1 MKPVDVKDDIYT
13 DSIKDVNYK
22 DSKINLVRISC

>member
-1 MKPVDVKDDIYT
+1 MKPVDVKDDIYI

-22 DSKINLVRISC
+22 DSKIKLVRISC

>member
-1 MKPVDVKDDIYT
+1 MKPVDVKDDLYI

-22 DSKINLVRISC
+22 DSKIKLVRISC